1 MAETRLDILFLNKE
15 QVIALGGEEMAPA
28 VADMEKVLLLREQG
42 DVRVPDKV
50 SMNFGKT
57 IAEEKIYG
65 RINAMP
71 GYVGG
76 DVDMAGIKWV
86 GSNPGNLKK
95 GLPRAS
101 AVTILNDPET
111 KFPVAIM
118 DGTGISNTRTGAVG
132 GVAVKYLAK
141 KNARTLTIFGAGL
154 IAEYAVLAAAVGC
167 PTLET
172 VFVYDLVLER
182 AQAFAEK
189 MADLLGKIVSAAE
202 DGKAAS
208 RGSDVVI
215 TATGAASP
223 VIDFTELS
231 PGALYINFGGFECTY
246 DTVAKADRRY
256 VDNWEAVRHRNTSA
270 IAKMV
275 NEGVLEESAVDGEL
289 GAVIAG
295 TNPGRLSDEEI
306 IYFNCVGMGI
316 EDIIIANRVYQN
328 AVAAG
333 IGTKL
338 RYW

>member
-1 MAETRLDILFLNKE
+1 MAEIRLNILFLNKQ
-15 QVIALGGEEMAPA
+15 QVSALGGEEIRPA

-42 DVRVPDKV
+42 EVRVPDKV

-76 DVDMAGIKWV
+76 NVNMAGIKWV
-86 GSNPGNLKK
+86 GSNPGNLKE

-101 AVTILNDPET
+101 AVTILNDPVS
-111 KFPVAIM
+111 KFPIAIM

-132 GVAVKYLAK
+132 GVAVKYLARK
-141 KNARTLTIFGAGL
+141 DARTLTVFGAGL
-154 IAEYAVLAAAVGC
+154 IAEYALQAAAVGC

-172 VFVYDLVLER
+172 FYVCDLARER
-182 AQAFAEK
+182 ADAFARE
-189 MADLLGKIVSAAE
+189 MAQLLKKTVIAVE
-202 DGKAAS
+202 DGKAAA
-208 RGSDVVI
+208 RESDVVI

-223 VIDFTELS
+223 VIDFIELS

-270 IAKMV
+270 IAKMA
-275 NEGVLEESAVDGEL
+275 NEGLLGDDEVDGEL

-295 TNPGRLSDEEI
+295 TNPGRQSDEEI

-316 EDIIIANRVYQN
+316 EDIIIANRVYMN